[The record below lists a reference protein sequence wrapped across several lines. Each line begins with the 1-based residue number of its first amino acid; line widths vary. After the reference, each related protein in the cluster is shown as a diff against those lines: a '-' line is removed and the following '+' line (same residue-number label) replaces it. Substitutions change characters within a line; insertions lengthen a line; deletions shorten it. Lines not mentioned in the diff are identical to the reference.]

1 MEAYMSMITAFG
13 CTFVIKNWG
22 ACAGALVPISQN
34 NALFALLGTQFGGD
48 GRTTFGLPDLRG
60 RSPVNHGAG
69 TGLDPVTIG
78 QKGGLEY
85 VTLTSANLPA
95 HYHSVSL
102 TGTTTAATGDL
113 VVSTENASEN
123 DPSGNYL
130 ATTASSRRIYTDTLS
145 TPPGAQQDVVT
156 IPAQP
161 VSVTGNT
168 GSTGNSIETY
178 TRSPYQGVNY
188 QICMVGLFP
197 PRN

>member
-1 MEAYMSMITAFG
+1 MEAYISMITAFG
-13 CTFVIKNWG
+13 CTFVIRNWG
-22 ACAGALVPISQN
+22 ACTGGLVPISQN
-34 NALFALLGTQFGGD
+34 NALFSLLGTNFGGD

-69 TGLDPVTIG
+69 TGLSPVAIG
-78 QKGGLEY
+78 QKGGVEY

-95 HYHSVSL
+95 HYHSVNL
-102 TGTTTAATGDL
+102 TGATTAATGQL
-113 VVSTENASEN
+113 IVSTGNASTN
-123 DPSGNYL
+123 DPDGNYL
-130 ATTASSRRIYTDTLS
+130 ATTAPTTRIYTDTLS
-145 TPPGAQQDVVT
+145 TPAGSQDAVA

-161 VSVTGNT
+161 VSVSGNT

-188 QICMVGLFP
+188 QICMFGLYP